1 MKKRGLVLY
10 LLGASG
16 VATLLS
22 CGTSLYR
29 PISSKETAE
38 ALREETLLLL
48 NSGQYENAVATA
60 EKLWSKDKTNES
72 ASLYSVALLGS
83 AGVGLFDL
91 TVNSIKNATSG
102 SSQTASSGQSSA
114 AGNNVFNSLSSLLP
128 TFTPEQ
134 TEKLKKSI
142 EILDSAPHKKAS
154 NLVFQRCLTAGI
166 YTVPT
171 ITNLQKSI
179 SSVQAT
185 LSSLPSKL
193 GSGSGSSCSAT
204 ASEINSAA
212 TEVST
217 SINGLASL
225 AGDFATAMT
234 IIGECFPTSDGKAS
248 LNSVSQQVSKL
259 LENADKG
266 CSIPQTQKIGNYTLP
281 SCLNDTIT
289 ATGANSAQAGDG
301 TIAGCELFI
310 NCPAGS
316 CL

>member
-1 MKKRGLVLY
+1 MTNRGLGLR
-10 LLGASG
+10 LFGATG
-16 VATLLS
+16 IATLFA

-48 NSGQYENAVATA
+48 NGGQYEEAVTTA
-60 EKLWSKDKTNES
+60 EKLWSKNKTNENS
-72 ASLYSVALLGS
+72 SLYSVALLSS

-91 TVNSIKNATSG
+91 TVNSIKSATSG
-102 SSQTASSGQSSA
+102 SSQNASSGQSSS

-134 TEKLKKSI
+134 LAKLKKSI
-142 EILDSAPHKKAS
+142 EILDNAPQKKAS
-154 NLVFQRCLTAGI
+154 SLVFQRCLTAGI

-171 ITNLQKSI
+171 VTNLQKSI
-179 SSVQAT
+179 TSVQAT
-185 LSSLPSKL
+185 LSNLPSKL

-212 TEVST
+212 SEVST
-217 SINGLASL
+217 SINSLASL
-225 AGDFATAMT
+225 ASDFATAMT
-234 IIGECFPTSDGKAS
+234 IIGECFPSSEGKAS
-248 LNSVSQQVSKL
+248 LNSVSQQVNKL

-266 CSIPQTQKIGNYTLP
+266 CTIPQTQKIGNYTLP
-281 SCLNDTIT
+281 SCLNETVI
-289 ATGANSAQAGDG
+289 ATGGDAAQAGDG

>member
-1 MKKRGLVLY
+1 MKSCRLGLTLI
-10 LLGASG
+10 GATG
-16 VATLLS
+16 IAMLFA

-29 PISSKETAE
+29 PISSKDTPE

-48 NSGQYENAVATA
+48 NGGQYENAITTA

-72 ASLYSVALLGS
+72 ASLYSIALSSS

-91 TVNSIKNATSG
+91 TVNSIKIATSG
-102 SSQTASSGQSSA
+102 SSQNTSSA
-114 AGNNVFNSLSSLLP
+114 QAGSAGNNVFNSLSGLLP

-134 TEKLKKSI
+134 LAKLKKSI
-142 EILDSAPHKKAS
+142 EILDSAPNKKAS
-154 NLVFQRCLTAGI
+154 ELVFQRCLTAGI

-171 ITNLQKSI
+171 VANLQKSI
-179 SSVQAT
+179 TLVQAT
-185 LSSLPSKL
+185 LSGLPSKL

-212 TEVST
+212 TEVSA
-217 SINGLASL
+217 SINGLTSL

-234 IIGECFPTSDGKAS
+234 IIGECFPSSEGKAS

-281 SCLNDTIT
+281 SCLNDTIV
-289 ATGANSAQAGDG
+289 ATGGDSAEAGDG
-301 TIAGCELFI
+301 KIAGCELFI
-310 NCPAGS
+310 NCPTGS